1 MTRRVSNDK
10 RRRRPFADSGGA
22 GTGTG
27 TGTGVDPNQRAR
39 AYLETTPTTAVISLW
54 VALTRVWRGVR

>member
-10 RRRRPFADSGGA
+10 RRLRPFAGGGGA
-22 GTGTG
+22 GS
-27 TGTGVDPNQRAR
+27 GTGVDPNQRAPT
-39 AYLETTPTTAVISLW
+39 YLETTPTTAVISLW

>member
-10 RRRRPFADSGGA
+10 RRLRPFAGSGGA
-22 GTGTG
+22 GS
-27 TGTGVDPNQRAR
+27 GTGVDPNQRAR